1 MHAMERLAE
10 AARGLR
16 GVPAQLIEIAKRR
29 RFRGGAEAPS
39 VVLDFACI
47 FRGGGSPPLYP
58 PTRMRARW
66 GRAHAR

>member
-1 MHAMERLAE
+1 MHARERLAE

-16 GVPAQLIEIAKRR
+16 GFPRKPLKSLSGGGFA
-29 RFRGGAEAPS
+29 GGAEAPS